1 MIRLLKPHFGLNN
14 YADKG
19 TILLRSCPDLLLTPY
34 FSATS
39 NASQENVQ
47 AKSLH
52 STLRCHVL
60 QTVSGERRRRSTRK
74 ARRTACEERE
84 GRVWRTPPSLGGGG
98 GWETG
103 SSRRSREHRPRRDR
117 QSRRPSRARPPA
129 RKGWTR
135 ELFGKLPTRIPT
147 SDCAKRRGPIVS
159 RGRGHCEPFAWPRTR
174 QGDKRPNSSVRLL
187 RTPGLP
193 MCPSCCW

>member
-1 MIRLLKPHFGLNN
+1 MHRRKNV
-14 YADKG
+14 
-19 TILLRSCPDLLLTPY
+19 
-34 FSATS
+34 
-39 NASQENVQ
+39 VQ
-47 AKSLH
+47 AKRLL

-60 QTVSGERRRRSTRK
+60 QRASGARRRCK
-74 ARRTACEERE
+74 ARRAAREERE
-84 GRVWRTPPSLGGGG
+84 GRVWRTLPSPGGGG

-103 SSRRSREHRPRRDR
+103 SSRHSRERRPRRDR
-117 QSRRPSRARPPA
+117 QSRRPPRARPPA

-147 SDCAKRRGPIVS
+147 SDCAKRRGPIVA